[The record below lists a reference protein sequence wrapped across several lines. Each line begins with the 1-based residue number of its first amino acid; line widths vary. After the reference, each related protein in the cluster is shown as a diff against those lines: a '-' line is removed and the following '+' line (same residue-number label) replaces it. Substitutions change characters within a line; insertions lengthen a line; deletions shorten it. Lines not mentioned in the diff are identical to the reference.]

1 MNGGSG
7 VNNVALDTHQY
18 QIFSNAEVSRSLQD
32 HINYACSNVKNFISD
47 TDKWTIVGEWSAA
60 LTDCTQWLNG
70 LGKGARYDGTFYN
83 GQDPQNVYGT
93 CNGKYQGDVNNF
105 SAADKKATRQYVEAQ
120 LDAYESHTG
129 WIYWTW
135 KAEDAPEWAM
145 NNLINAGLF
154 PQPLTSRQYPNQC
167 SGSTY

>member
-1 MNGGSG
+1 MNGASG

-32 HINYACSNVKNFISD
+32 HVNYACNNVKNFITD
-47 TDKWTIVGEWSAA
+47 TDKWTVVGEWSAA

-70 LGKGARYDGTFYN
+70 LGEGARYDGTFYN
-83 GQDPQNVYGT
+83 GQDPQVVYGT
-93 CNGKYQGDVNNF
+93 CTGKYQGDVNNF
-105 SAADKKATRQYVEAQ
+105 SDADKKATRQYVEAQ
-120 LDAYESHTG
+120 LDAYESHSG

-135 KAEDAPEWAM
+135 KAENAPEWAM

-154 PQPLTSRQYPNQC
+154 PQPLTDRQYPNQC